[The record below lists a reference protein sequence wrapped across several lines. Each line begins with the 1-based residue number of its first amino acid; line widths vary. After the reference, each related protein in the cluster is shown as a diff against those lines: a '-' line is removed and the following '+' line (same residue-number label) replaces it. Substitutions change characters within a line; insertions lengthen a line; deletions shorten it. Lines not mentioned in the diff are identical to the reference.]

1 MHTNLE
7 EQSDQ
12 GLFVNLSNSKSLK
25 KINWKILF
33 TTLDHLVLIAS
44 QGVGGTLI
52 FPHIRRLGPFFG
64 VQNSEFP
71 YFLGFSEK

>member
-33 TTLDHLVLIAS
+33 TTLDHLALIAS
-44 QGVGGTLI
+44 PGGVL
-52 FPHIRRLGPFFG
+52 
-64 VQNSEFP
+64 
-71 YFLGFSEK
+71 

>member
-25 KINWKILF
+25 INWKILF
-33 TTLDHLVLIAS
+33 TTLDHLALIAS
-44 QGVGGTLI
+44 PGGGGGGGTLI
-52 FPHIRRLGPFFG
+52 FPHICRLGPFFWG
-64 VQNSEFP
+64 SKF
-71 YFLGFSEK
+71 

>member
-33 TTLDHLVLIAS
+33 TTLDHLALIAS
-44 QGVGGTLI
+44 GHLSSINLYDCSTAL
-52 FPHIRRLGPFFG
+52 R
-64 VQNSEFP
+64 
-71 YFLGFSEK
+71 

>member
-25 KINWKILF
+25 INWKILF
-33 TTLDHLVLIAS
+33 TR
-44 QGVGGTLI
+44 GGRGGGYSDI
-52 FPHIRRLGPFFG
+52 SAHM
-64 VQNSEFP
+64 
-71 YFLGFSEK
+71 